1 MRVKHETSDAA
12 AQRDEISEAAV
23 EAELDQL
30 GLNIAAVEEFYLREG
45 RRLSRSQR
53 LVERISASVGQPR
66 FLGPVSYTHLNGWAW
81 RWTSTAATS

>member
-53 LVERISASVGQPR
+53 LVERISC
-66 FLGPVSYTHLNGWAW
+66 LLYTS
-81 RWTSTAATS
+81 RCV